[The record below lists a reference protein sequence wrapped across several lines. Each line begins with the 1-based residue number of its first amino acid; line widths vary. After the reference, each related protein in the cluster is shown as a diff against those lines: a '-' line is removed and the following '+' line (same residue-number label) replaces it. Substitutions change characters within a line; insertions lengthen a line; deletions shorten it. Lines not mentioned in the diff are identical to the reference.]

1 MEFWQS
7 IAFTETDQLIE
18 IAKIA
23 EEVGF
28 AGLNLAEHLVTPEDI
43 TSKYPYS
50 PDGSARWDANA
61 HFPEPWALTS
71 MLGSHTSK
79 LKFCTSVYILPM
91 HDVFTAAKAVSTA
104 AYLTNNRAMLGVGVG
119 WMKEEFLLTGQ
130 DFHTRGRRM
139 DEMLD
144 VMVKLFAGGMVEHHG
159 EFFDFPRVQM
169 EPAPTQPVPI
179 LIGGHSEPALKRAAR
194 WDGWFAAGPYA
205 VDELI
210 VHLKRLREIRK
221 EAGTADRPYQIIG
234 GLWEWPSL
242 DDAKRLAE
250 LGLTGLV
257 KIPWYFEGVL
267 TSSVE
272 YKRETMERFAEQYI
286 EPLKSV

>member
-23 EEVGF
+23 EAVGF
-28 AGLNLAEHLVTPEDI
+28 AGLNMAEHLVTPEVI

-50 PDGSARWDANA
+50 PDGTARWDEKATSRAVGARVDARIA
-61 HFPEPWALTS
+61 HAHLEVRDEHLHPPDARRVQRGES
-71 MLGSHTSK
+71 
-79 LKFCTSVYILPM
+79 
-91 HDVFTAAKAVSTA
+91 VSTA
-104 AYLTNNRAMLGVGVG
+104 VYLTNNRVVLGVGAG

-139 DEMLD
+139 DEMLE
-144 VMVKLFAGGMVEHHG
+144 VMSKLFAGGMVEHHG

-169 EPAPTQPVPI
+169 EPAPTEPVPV
-179 LIGGHSEPALKRAAR
+179 LIGGHSDVALRRAAR

-205 VDELI
+205 VDEL
-210 VHLKRLREIRK
+210 VGYLERLRDIRTT
-221 EAGTADRPYQIIG
+221 AGTAHRPYQIIA
-234 GLWEWPSL
+234 GLWEWPSI
-242 DDAKRLAE
+242 DDAKRLAD

-257 KIPWYFEGVL
+257 KIPWYFEGVQ
-267 TSSVE
+267 TSTIE

-286 EPLKSV
+286 EPLRTV

>member
-7 IAFTETDQLIE
+7 IAFTETDQLID

-28 AGLNLAEHLVTPEDI
+28 AGVNMAEHLVTPEVID
-43 TSKYPYS
+43 SKYPYS

-71 MLGSHTSK
+71 MLASHTTT
-79 LKFCTSVYILPM
+79 LKFATSVYILPM
-91 HDVFTAAKAVSTA
+91 HDVFTAAKSISTA
-104 AYLTNNRAMLGVGVG
+104 AYLSDNRVVLGVGVG

-139 DEMLD
+139 DEMLE
-144 VMVKLFAGGMVEHHG
+144 VMAKFFAGGMVEHHG
-159 EFFDFPRVQM
+159 EFYDFPRMQM
-169 EPAPTQPVPI
+169 EPAPTEPVPV
-179 LIGGHSEPALKRAAR
+179 LIGGHSEPALRRAAQ
-194 WDGWFAAGPYA
+194 WDGWFAAGPYN
-205 VDELI
+205 VDEL
-210 VHLKRLREIRK
+210 VGYLQRLRAVRTEM
-221 EAGTADRPYQIIG
+221 GTADRPYQVIA

-242 DDAKRLAE
+242 DDAKRLSD

-257 KIPWYFEGVL
+257 KIPWYYEGVP
-267 TSSVE
+267 TSTIE
-272 YKRETMERFAEQYI
+272 FKRETMERFAQQYI
-286 EPLKSV
+286 EPLRDI

>member
-7 IAFTETDQLIE
+7 IAFTETDQLID

-28 AGLNLAEHLVTPEDI
+28 AGVNMAEHLVTPEVI
-43 TSKYPYS
+43 ESKYPYS

-71 MLGSHTSK
+71 MLASHTTT
-79 LKFCTSVYILPM
+79 LKFATSVYILPM
-91 HDVFTAAKAVSTA
+91 HDVFTAAKSISTA
-104 AYLTNNRAMLGVGVG
+104 AYLSNNRAVLGIGVG

-139 DEMLD
+139 DEMLE
-144 VMVKLFAGGMVEHHG
+144 VMAKFFAGGMVEHHG
-159 EFFDFPRVQM
+159 EFYDFPRMQM
-169 EPAPTQPVPI
+169 EPAPTEPVPV
-179 LIGGHSEPALKRAAR
+179 LIGGHSEPALRRAAQ
-194 WDGWFAAGPYA
+194 WDGWFAAGPYT
-205 VDELI
+205 VDEL
-210 VHLKRLREIRK
+210 VGYLQRLREVRT
-221 EAGTADRPYQIIG
+221 EMGTADRPYQIIG

-242 DDAKRLAE
+242 DDAKRLSD

-257 KIPWYFEGVL
+257 KIPWYYEGVP
-267 TSSVE
+267 TSTIE
-272 YKRETMERFAEQYI
+272 FKRETMERFAEQYI
-286 EPLKSV
+286 EPLRDI

>member
-23 EEVGF
+23 EGVGF
-28 AGLNLAEHLVTPEDI
+28 AGLNLAEHLVTPEHID
-43 TSKYPYS
+43 SKYPYS
-50 PDGSARWDANA
+50 PDGTARWDANA

-71 MLGSHTSK
+71 MLASHTTS

-104 AYLTNNRAMLGVGVG
+104 AYLSNNRAMLGVGVG

-130 DFHTRGRRM
+130 DFHTRGKRM

-144 VMVKLFAGGMVEHHG
+144 VMTKLFAGGMVEHHG
-159 EFFDFPRVQM
+159 RFFDFPRVQM

-179 LIGGHSEPALKRAAR
+179 LIGGHSDPALARAAN

-205 VDELI
+205 VDELAG
-210 VHLKRLREIRK
+210 HLQRLRDVRRA
-221 EAGTADRPYQIIG
+221 AGTADRPYQIIA

-267 TSSVE
+267 TSSVD

-286 EPLKSV
+286 EPLRNV

>member
-28 AGLNLAEHLVTPEDI
+28 AGLNMAEHLVTPETI

-50 PDGSARWDANA
+50 PDGSARWDERA
-61 HFPEPWALTS
+61 HFPEPWALAS
-71 MLGSHTSK
+71 MLGSHTSR
-79 LKFCTSVYILPM
+79 LKFATSVYILPM
-91 HDVFTAAKAVSTA
+91 HDVFTAAKSVSTA
-104 AYLTNNRAMLGVGVG
+104 AYLTDNRVVLGVGVG

-139 DEMLD
+139 DEMLE
-144 VMVKLFAGGMVEHHG
+144 VMTKLFAGGMVEHHG

-169 EPAPTQPVPI
+169 EPAPTQPVPV
-179 LIGGHSEPALKRAAR
+179 LIGGHSEVALRRAAR

-205 VDELI
+205 VDELTA
-210 VHLKRLREIRK
+210 HLVRLREIRQ
-221 EAGTADRPYQIIG
+221 EAGTADRPYQIIA
-234 GLWEWPSL
+234 GLWEWPPL

-257 KIPWYFEGVL
+257 KIPWYFEGIP
-267 TSSVE
+267 TSSVAD
-272 YKRETMERFAEQYI
+272 KRASMERFAEQYI
-286 EPLKSV
+286 EPLRDV